1 MKKVNLKYIALS
13 FIAVAAFSLQSCSSD
28 ESYDVVG
35 NPNNL
40 FYIKAN
46 SSASSPNTLSYQV
59 VHTPVG
65 DFGEFSAQYPVLCT
79 KPSSGNATVKAEI
92 DNSLIDAYNAKY
104 GTSYK
109 QFPAGTL
116 DVSKMNVTMQKDS
129 CKGKDSITVSVSKDN
144 LAKLTESAYIAPIRI
159 TSVEGAKGLGSQD
172 YGIAYLVVTT
182 STKLIKANAGSSDIS
197 GTLITDYS
205 AWTGSSDTGDS
216 SFSNMFTAN
225 DRSGWGFS
233 TSPSTFVIDMKE
245 VKNLSAFR
253 IMPLYGNYGYAL
265 NYITVA
271 VSTDGN
277 TYTDCGTS
285 TSSETANE
293 SGYQYVV
300 FYGALP
306 CRYLKLTVDW
316 STSSWGSYYDK
327 IVHFGAYVK
336 QQD

>member
-40 FYIKAN
+40 FYIKAS

-79 KPSSGNATVKAEI
+79 KASSGNATVKAEI
-92 DNSLIDAYNAKY
+92 DNTLIDAYNTKY

-116 DVSKMNVTMQKDS
+116 DVSKMSVTMLKDS

-144 LAKLTESAYIAPIRI
+144 LAKLTESSYIAPIRI
-159 TSVEGAKGLGSQD
+159 TSVEGANGLGSKD

-182 STKLIKANAGSSDIS
+182 STKLIKANTGSSDIN

-205 AWTGSSDTGDS
+205 SWKVPSSL
-216 SFSNMFTAN
+216 AVK
-225 DRSGWGFS
+225 
-233 TSPSTFVIDMKE
+233 TF
-245 VKNLSAFR
+245 
-253 IMPLYGNYGYAL
+253 GYT
-265 NYITVA
+265 I
-271 VSTDGN
+271 
-277 TYTDCGTS
+277 
-285 TSSETANE
+285 
-293 SGYQYVV
+293 
-300 FYGALP
+300 
-306 CRYLKLTVDW
+306 RR
-316 STSSWGSYYDK
+316 
-327 IVHFGAYVK
+327 
-336 QQD
+336 